1 MLKLTVKTTADGV
14 IKILDCPS
22 GAMRVLDCSEGTE
35 GEKKLPR
42 LGEGAGRSG
51 GSWAHPPLRETGEV
65 RREPTDGGETEG
77 LGGVKGHK
85 RTKNGERKG
94 SGGHYWSCGLA
105 QQRTDLKSEDLISQN
120 IIFTL

>member
-35 GEKKLPR
+35 REKKLPR

-51 GSWAHPPLRETGEV
+51 GSWAHPPIEETGEV
-65 RREPTDGGETEG
+65 RRGPADGEGDRGVGRGLRPQQDKEWREKGQWGTLLELWAGSTE
-77 LGGVKGHK
+77 
-85 RTKNGERKG
+85 N
-94 SGGHYWSCGLA
+94 
-105 QQRTDLKSEDLISQN
+105 
-120 IIFTL
+120 